1 MKKPN
6 RILVP
11 FMLVF
16 ILLSGCQPA
25 DETATE
31 AASDVKGKLFIIGG
45 GSRPPALI
53 ERLISESGVRDSG
66 YVLVLP
72 MASALEDTAIFYS
85 SLQFTK
91 QSIEQVYSVNST
103 QVNSAADSV
112 ATLVRSA
119 RLIYISGGAQD
130 RFMASIQGTGI
141 MKALHDAYMDGATIA
156 GTSAGAAVMSKQMI
170 TGDQKKHPVYTG
182 NFETIEANN
191 IELEKG
197 LGLMSEA
204 IIDQHFIRRQRLNR
218 LISVCLENPAL
229 TGIGIDESTA
239 LLVKEGHGEVI
250 GESQII
256 VLQHQRAETKIVNGL
271 LGGEELWLSVF
282 LPGDTLTGD
291 FLRALPMN
299 CLQDKNP

>member
-72 MASALEDTAIFYS
+72 MASALEATAIFYS

-91 QSIEQVYSVNST
+91 QSIEQV
-103 QVNSAADSV
+103 
-112 ATLVRSA
+112 
-119 RLIYISGGAQD
+119 
-130 RFMASIQGTGI
+130 
-141 MKALHDAYMDGATIA
+141 
-156 GTSAGAAVMSKQMI
+156 
-170 TGDQKKHPVYTG
+170 
-182 NFETIEANN
+182 
-191 IELEKG
+191 
-197 LGLMSEA
+197 
-204 IIDQHFIRRQRLNR
+204 
-218 LISVCLENPAL
+218 
-229 TGIGIDESTA
+229 
-239 LLVKEGHGEVI
+239 
-250 GESQII
+250 
-256 VLQHQRAETKIVNGL
+256 
-271 LGGEELWLSVF
+271 
-282 LPGDTLTGD
+282 
-291 FLRALPMN
+291 
-299 CLQDKNP
+299 